1 MIDSTSEPT
10 FIISYHH
17 EGKIYSFPIHAK
29 DWQDAQQRLGSI
41 KTNAEIYGQMK
52 ESKDGH

>member
-29 DWQDAQQRLGSI
+29 DWQDAQRRLGSI
-41 KTNAEIYGQMK
+41 KANAEIYGPLK
-52 ESKDGH
+52 ESKNE